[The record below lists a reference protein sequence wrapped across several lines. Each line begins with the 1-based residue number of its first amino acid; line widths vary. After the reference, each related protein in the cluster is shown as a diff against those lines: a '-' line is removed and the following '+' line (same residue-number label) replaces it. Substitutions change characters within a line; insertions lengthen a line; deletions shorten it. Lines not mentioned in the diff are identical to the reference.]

1 MKYRHGEKGE
11 NAENEKNLLIPVQVE
26 FKEDVGIYS
35 GRVFPVESLR
45 VVQDAY
51 NCSRN
56 CSCEV
61 F

>member
-35 GRVFPVESLR
+35 GRVLAIIYMYYVEYHRFLSTGTS
-45 VVQDAY
+45 VI
-51 NCSRN
+51 
-56 CSCEV
+56 
-61 F
+61 